1 MQLVYQIFVSL
12 KNGVF
17 FCLFLCL
24 LSQQDKHVTSVKEEE
39 KRLAEPG
46 STPKENVK
54 EEAST
59 STTEGQVNSKLDKAR
74 LDLDKAK
81 SMPSEKVL
89 EHKAVPQN
97 PVGCEERGSVKN
109 SNFTPNKATE
119 NGNDNLNK
127 ESQNLNQDKKTSS
140 VNENSQHQNMKEK
153 LLNLPK
159 QDECRQ
165 GLEVP

>member
-1 MQLVYQIFVSL
+1 M
-12 KNGVF
+12 
-17 FCLFLCL
+17 CL
-24 LSQQDKHVTSVKEEE
+24 LSQQDKHVTSVNEEE

-46 STPKENVK
+46 STSKENVK
-54 EEAST
+54 EEEAST
-59 STTEGQVNSKLDKAR
+59 STTEGQVNSELDKAR

-81 SMPSEKVL
+81 NMPSEKVL

-153 LLNLPK
+153 LVNLPK